1 METTKVGVV
10 EKSKYELKC
19 EKDRDFQWQMVEAL
33 VYYCSNNGKDYLPVG
48 EEFFLTAVI
57 LGLADIANVEHV
69 NISHYHPNPQYWG
82 GDIEG
87 VLDKSFEK
95 LMGTDGL
102 PITLYKTLDTLKKV
116 LDLKWDERQTV
127 YMGYTSL
134 LMTFFKDIRFFS
146 NCGDK
151 TWKLCQQQIMDIEKK
166 LIPHLLSSS
175 WSTLHFIK
183 ILAEKTKKHL
193 KEYIEAKSYIDRE

>member
-1 METTKVGVV
+1 META
-10 EKSKYELKC
+10 ELKT
-19 EKDRDFQWQMVEAL
+19 EKGREFQRKLSEL
-33 VYYCSNNGKDYLPVG
+33 LIYYCSNEGKNYLPID
-48 EEFFLTAVI
+48 EESFLTAVI

-82 GDIEG
+82 SDIEL

-134 LMTFFKDIRFFS
+134 LMTFFKDIRIFS

-151 TWKLCQQQIMDIEKK
+151 TWKPCQQQVVDIEKK
-166 LIPHLLSSS
+166 LIPNLSSS
-175 WSTLHFIK
+175 SWGTLHFIK
-183 ILAEKTKKHL
+183 ILAEKTKGYPKNNI
-193 KEYIEAKSYIDRE
+193 KEKTYIDRDRE

>member
-1 METTKVGVV
+1 METTKVGAV
-10 EKSKYELKC
+10 EKSKYKLKC
-19 EKDRDFQWQMVEAL
+19 EKDRNFKWQMVEAL
-33 VYYCSNNGKDYLPVG
+33 VYYCSNNGKDYLPID

-69 NISHYHPNPQYWG
+69 NISHYHPNPQYWAS
-82 GDIEG
+82 DIKG

-134 LMTFFKDIRFFS
+134 LMTFFKDIRIFS

-175 WSTLHFIK
+175 WSALHFIK
-183 ILAEKTKKHL
+183 ILAEKIKKHL
-193 KEYIEAKSYIDRE
+193 S